1 MSGEFAVYLP
11 FQALG
16 LLGLTVFFGV
26 HALLYLRI
34 LSGGGLIFFSG
45 NTVAA
50 ALILG
55 SNLGGAPVLWVLL
68 QIILIAIALIAM
80 IALFFE
86 PRST

>member
-1 MSGEFAVYLP
+1 MGGEYLAVLP
-11 FQALG
+11 FQAIG
-16 LLGLTVFFGV
+16 LLGLGVFVGV

-50 ALILG
+50 ALILA
-55 SNLGGAPVLWVLL
+55 SNLGGAPLLWVLL
-68 QIILIAIALIAM
+68 QIIFIAMALIAM

-86 PRST
+86 TRST

>member
-1 MSGEFAVYLP
+1 MGYEFPVFLP

-16 LLGLTVFFGV
+16 LLGLVVFVGV

-34 LSGGGLIFFSG
+34 IGGGGLIFFSG

-50 ALILG
+50 ALVLA
-55 SNLGGAPVLWVLL
+55 SNLGGVPVVWLLAQIVLIAAVLL
-68 QIILIAIALIAM
+68 AM

-86 PRST
+86 TADS